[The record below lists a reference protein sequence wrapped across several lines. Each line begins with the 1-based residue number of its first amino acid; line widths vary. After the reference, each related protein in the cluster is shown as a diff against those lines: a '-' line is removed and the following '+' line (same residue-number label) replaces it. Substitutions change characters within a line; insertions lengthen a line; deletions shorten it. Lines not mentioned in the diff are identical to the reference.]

1 MAAANLFAQT
11 YGLGGSQD
19 CAAVAKLLKSLPVP
33 KFAPKSGI
41 RIHVSEQELQSTSAT
56 VGGNASPFTQ
66 GIICLSSVPLS
77 PSLMI
82 FTVFLRFTFSV
93 LKGGWMEK
101 QSSVISFLCNTGLW
115 KWSIPFPSVIT
126 L

>member
-33 KFAPKSGI
+33 KFAPRSGI

-56 VGGNASPFTQ
+56 VGENVSPFIQ
-66 GIICLSSVPLS
+66 GSSVCLLSHPSFPL
-77 PSLMI
+77 L
-82 FTVFLRFTFSV
+82 FATGHDFHC
-93 LKGGWMEK
+93 
-101 QSSVISFLCNTGLW
+101 ISEIYLVCA
-115 KWSIPFPSVIT
+115 
-126 L
+126 